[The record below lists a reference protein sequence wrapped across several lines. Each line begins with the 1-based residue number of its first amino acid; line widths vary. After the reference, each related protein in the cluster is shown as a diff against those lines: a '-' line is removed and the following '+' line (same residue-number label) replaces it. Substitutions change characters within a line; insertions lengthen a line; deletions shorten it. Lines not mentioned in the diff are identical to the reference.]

1 MKWALIV
8 YFFVAPGIWKS
19 AESLGYDGWYR
30 MYFDSENICKQYER
44 RFNESPSMR
53 IKGVCELSI
62 APDYVK

>member
-19 AESLGYDGWYR
+19 AEELKYDGWYR
-30 MYFDSENICKQYER
+30 MFFDSEKICQQYER
-44 RFNESPSMR
+44 RFNDTPSMR

-62 APDYVK
+62 VPDYLK